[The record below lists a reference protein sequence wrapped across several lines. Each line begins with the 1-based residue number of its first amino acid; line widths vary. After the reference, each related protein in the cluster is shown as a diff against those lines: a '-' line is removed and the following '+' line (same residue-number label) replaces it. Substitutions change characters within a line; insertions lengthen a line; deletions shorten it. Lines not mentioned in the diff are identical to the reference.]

1 MAMQRSER
9 TRARMSDVAAHSG
22 VSLKTVSRVVNGEA
36 GVSKDLTD
44 RVNESISALNYRHN
58 FVASSLRRSAGRTKT
73 LGVIVDDISNP
84 FFSKFLRELEDI
96 ARERGVEVLSGS
108 VAGDPEREAELVE
121 NFISR
126 GVDGLIVVPTA
137 KDHSYLESEVELGTA
152 LLFLD
157 RPAGNL
163 NIDVV
168 ISDNSAGIEHATT
181 SLISLGHSRI
191 AYLGDY
197 ESLFT
202 ATERFAGYQS
212 ALKKAAIK
220 FDPAIAQLNLRDKQK
235 CRFFLSKIFSAANK
249 PTAVISGQNAITDE
263 VIRFLHSLN
272 LHNEVALIAFDELP
286 YAELLSPKVAT
297 IQQDIKAIAEAAAEQ
312 IFARI
317 EGAEGK
323 PKKIVV
329 PTQIDVQESALIK
342 PTSKSVAASRR

>member
-36 GVSKDLTD
+36 GVSKALTE
-44 RVNESISALNYRHN
+44 RVNEAIAALNYRHN
-58 FVASSLRRSAGRTKT
+58 FVASSLRRSQGRTKT
-73 LGVIVDDISNP
+73 LGVIVDDIANP

-126 GVDGLIVVPTA
+126 GVDGLIIVPTA
-137 KDHSYLESEVELGTA
+137 KDHSYLESEVELGTS

-168 ISDNSAGIEHATT
+168 ISDNASGIKNATT
-181 SLISLGHSRI
+181 GLIAIGHTRI
-191 AYLGDY
+191 AYLGDND
-197 ESLFT
+197 SLFT
-202 ATERFAGYQS
+202 ATERFIGYQA
-212 ALKKAAIK
+212 ALKEANLK
-220 FDPAIAQLNLRDKQK
+220 FDPEIAQLSLRDKQK
-235 CRFFLSKIFSAANK
+235 CRFFLSKIFSGANR
-249 PTAVISGQNAITDE
+249 PSAIISGQNEITVE
-263 VIRFLHSLN
+263 IIRFLHSLN
-272 LHNEVALIAFDELP
+272 LQNEIALIAFDELP

-297 IQQDIKAIAEAAAEQ
+297 IQQDIKAIAQIAAEQ

-323 PKKIVV
+323 PRKIVV

-342 PTSKSVAASRR
+342 PITKSGSASRR